1 MSANIDTRSTI
12 EHSGDSKVENPISP
26 CLQKRFLTHF
36 KLYSLV
42 NSTRD
47 IIFMIPLARQCATNI
62 APTFQVIRNT
72 NPIKAVM
79 DKGDPIADG
88 ALKKLDSV
96 APGLRKCDYDLWTPF
111 TRPVSGT
118 LESSRRM
125 FSNGNETI
133 KATIIEPSAK
143 TVHDLRDR
151 FHYVV
156 YDNNGKGIITSTAD
170 PLVAP
175 FNDYLENLV
184 AKRYPV
190 SKPDSKN
197 HSSELSRTVRLIV
210 EAVRGV
216 NGATENPSQKSTRE
230 EEGGEI
236 IDHYKAVEKDTAH
249 EESVEL
255 TQ

>member
-1 MSANIDTRSTI
+1 MSAHIDTSSTI

-26 CLQKRFLTHF
+26 CLQKKFLNHF

-72 NPIKAVM
+72 NPIKVVM
-79 DKGDPIADG
+79 DKGDPIADS
-88 ALKKLDSV
+88 ALNKLDSV
-96 APGLRKCDYDLWTPF
+96 APGLKKYDYDLWTPF

-118 LESSRRM
+118 LECSRRV
-125 FSNGNETI
+125 FVNGNETI
-133 KATIIEPSAK
+133 RATIIEPSAK

-184 AKRYPV
+184 AKRHPM
-190 SKPDSKN
+190 SKPDSKI

-216 NGATENPSQKSTRE
+216 HGPTENTSQKSAKE
-230 EEGGEI
+230 EGGGEI
-236 IDHYKAVEKDTAH
+236 IDHYEAFEKDH
-249 EESVEL
+249 EESVEH
-255 TQ
+255 T

>member
-1 MSANIDTRSTI
+1 MSDHIDTCSTI
-12 EHSGDSKVENPISP
+12 NPSGDHKVDNPIRP
-26 CLQKRFLTHF
+26 CLQKQFLTHF

-62 APTFQVIRNT
+62 APTFQMIRNT
-72 NPIKAVM
+72 NPIKAVI
-79 DKGDPIADG
+79 DKGDPIADS
-88 ALKKLDSV
+88 ALNKLDSV
-96 APGLRKCDYDLWTPF
+96 APGLKKYNYDLWTPL

-118 LESSRRM
+118 LESSRRVLV
-125 FSNGNETI
+125 NGNETI
-133 KATIIEPSAK
+133 KTLVIEPSAK
-143 TVHDLRDR
+143 TLHDFRDR

-184 AKRYPV
+184 AKHYPV
-190 SKPDSKN
+190 SNPDSKN
-197 HSSELSRTVRLIV
+197 HSSELYRTVGLIV
-210 EAVRGV
+210 EAIRGV
-216 NGATENPSQKSTRE
+216 NGATKNLNQRSKE
-230 EEGGEI
+230 EEGGVI
-236 IDHYKAVEKDTAH
+236 IDRSEAIEKETAH
-249 EESVEL
+249 EESIEL